1 MHAVYV
7 RKVNLKLDIFSLY
20 PLIEHT
26 LCCMMI
32 LLNATGGS
40 LRLQQR
46 ANVVHISPEPI
57 LSKIAINANHNENK
71 YRKSIVRHSYLR
83 SCHRGMSGHSWKN
96 LIPGAERSS
105 SSGVNVGSEQKIN
118 DVNTSEEIP
127 AAWENA
133 IELLQRGDSFTS
145 TISNV
150 NKSGVL
156 IPVGKL
162 SGFIPYKLMNRNT
175 LSSIKKESWTDELLG
190 REITVKVTQV
200 VVPERR
206 LICSE
211 KAVMLEQAAADLR
224 KGDIVEGIIS
234 SLHNFG
240 AFVEISAP
248 EAYAG
253 TEVIL
258 PLRELS
264 WDWVAN
270 VGTVVTKGQKVKVK
284 VVDVSSGPQCKVVVS
299 LKRMEGDPLQEN
311 LDNVM
316 PLDEDLRVEQSV
328 PVAMPQGV
336 EDILNE
342 LSSESGIE
350 EVTLGRRVE
359 ERRTVSQDLE
369 LWMSKEQLADGFN
382 LVARA
387 GRVVQEIHV
396 RTSMDSQSMKGA
408 VQRVLKRVN

>member
-1 MHAVYV
+1 MMASSVQTCGATLFSHVGYKQRSVVADSS
-7 RKVNLKLDIFSLY
+7 RRHLKSCKKCIFSLN
-20 PLIEHT
+20 
-26 LCCMMI
+26 M
-32 LLNATGGS
+32 TGCG
-40 LRLQQR
+40 
-46 ANVVHISPEPI
+46 NVCPVGGNVCGTARDVVLKAE
-57 LSKIAINANHNENK
+57 
-71 YRKSIVRHSYLR
+71 
-83 SCHRGMSGHSWKN
+83 
-96 LIPGAERSS
+96 GASH
-105 SSGVNVGSEQKIN
+105 GVNYDSAQQSIGEG
-118 DVNTSEEIP
+118 NTEEIVP
-127 AAWENA
+127 AAWEKA

-145 TISNV
+145 TISSV

-162 SGFIPYKLMNRNT
+162 SGFIPYKLMNRYI
-175 LSSIKKESWTDELLG
+175 LSSIEKSSWTEELVG

-211 KAVMLEQAAADLR
+211 KAVMLERAATMLK
-224 KGDIVEGIIS
+224 KGDIVEGVIS

-240 AFVEISAP
+240 AFVELSAP
-248 EAYAG
+248 ETHAG

-270 VGTVVTKGQKVKVK
+270 VSAVVSKGQQVKVK

-299 LKRMEGDPLQEN
+299 LKRMEGDPLQET

-316 PLDEDLRVEQSV
+316 PIDDAFSSDEFV
-328 PVAMPQGV
+328 PVAIPQGV

-342 LSSESGIE
+342 LSSENGIE

-369 LWMSKEQLADGFN
+369 LWMSREAVTDGFN

-396 RTSMDSQSMKGA
+396 RTSMNAESMRGT

>member
-1 MHAVYV
+1 MVHTNSETIGVNTRISANL
-7 RKVNLKLDIFSLY
+7 RKDKYSQLTTRGSSLLSGARDSCGRSLK
-20 PLIEHT
+20 
-26 LCCMMI
+26 
-32 LLNATGGS
+32 
-40 LRLQQR
+40 
-46 ANVVHISPEPI
+46 NVV
-57 LSKIAINANHNENK
+57 
-71 YRKSIVRHSYLR
+71 
-83 SCHRGMSGHSWKN
+83 
-96 LIPGAERSS
+96 PGAERST
-105 SSGVNVGSEQKIN
+105 SSGVHVDSEQNADSGSIG
-118 DVNTSEEIP
+118 EEIP
-127 AAWENA
+127 AAWEKA

-175 LSSIKKESWTDELLG
+175 LSSIDRDSWTEKLVG

-211 KAVMLEQAAADLR
+211 KAVMLEQAASKLK
-224 KGDIVEGIIS
+224 KGDIVEGEIS

-240 AFVEISAP
+240 AFVEISSP

-270 VGTVVTKGQKVKVK
+270 VGAVVKKGQNVKVK

-299 LKRMEGDPLQEN
+299 LKRMEGDPLKEN

-316 PLDEDLRVEQSV
+316 PLDDLGVEQEV
-328 PVAMPQGV
+328 PVTMPQGV
-336 EDILNE
+336 EDILDE
-342 LSSESGIE
+342 LSNENGIE

-369 LWMSKEQLADGFN
+369 LWMSKEQLTDGFN

-396 RTSMDSQSMKGA
+396 RTSMDAQSMKGA

>member
-1 MHAVYV
+1 MAAHFVQ
-7 RKVNLKLDIFSLY
+7 
-20 PLIEHT
+20 
-26 LCCMMI
+26 C
-32 LLNATGGS
+32 GS
-40 LRLQQR
+40 MSLQQVQLRTTSMHVNGRNQYISLPTNVNYEGVFSSTYLHRCRVGGTKNSCGLFCRNVLVR
-46 ANVVHISPEPI
+46 AEGSSPGVKIDAADE
-57 LSKIAINANHNENK
+57 SK
-71 YRKSIVRHSYLR
+71 
-83 SCHRGMSGHSWKN
+83 
-96 LIPGAERSS
+96 
-105 SSGVNVGSEQKIN
+105 
-118 DVNTSEEIP
+118 DVEATIP
-127 AAWENA
+127 AAWEKA
-133 IELLQRGDSFTS
+133 IELLQEGESFTTKIQS
-145 TISNV
+145 V

-162 SGFIPYKLMNRNT
+162 SGFIPYKLMNRYT
-175 LSSIKKESWTDELLG
+175 LSNIDKATWTEQLVG
-190 REITVKVTQV
+190 RDITVKVTQV

-211 KAVMLEQAAADLR
+211 KAVMLEKAASMLK
-224 KGDIVEGIIS
+224 KGDVIEGVIS

-240 AFVEISAP
+240 AFVEISSP
-248 EAYAG
+248 KEHAG

-264 WDWVAN
+264 WDWVSN
-270 VGTVVTKGQKVKVK
+270 VSTVVAKGQQVRVK
-284 VVDVSSGPQCKVVVS
+284 VVDVSAGPQCKVVVS
-299 LKRMEGDPLQEN
+299 LKRMEGDPLQET

-316 PLDEDLRVEQSV
+316 PLDEDFDTEDIV

-342 LSSESGIE
+342 LSNEKGID

-369 LWMSKEQLADGFN
+369 LWMSKESVTDGFN

-396 RTSMDSQSMKGA
+396 CTSMDAESMRGT

>member
-1 MHAVYV
+1 MPLMNAFSGSVRFQQRAYV
-7 RKVNLKLDIFSLY
+7 VHKS
-20 PLIEHT
+20 PET
-26 LCCMMI
+26 I
-32 LLNATGGS
+32 LLNNATYTNQCKENHSKSSARRCRLLFSAGETCGRS
-40 LRLQQR
+40 LKTL
-46 ANVVHISPEPI
+46 V
-57 LSKIAINANHNENK
+57 
-71 YRKSIVRHSYLR
+71 
-83 SCHRGMSGHSWKN
+83 
-96 LIPGAERSS
+96 PGAERSTS
-105 SSGVNVGSEQKIN
+105 S
-118 DVNTSEEIP
+118 DVNADYQQSADTTSNEAEIP
-127 AAWENA
+127 AAWEKA

-175 LSSIKKESWTDELLG
+175 LSSIDREAWTEKLVG

-211 KAVMLEQAAADLR
+211 KAVMLEQAASELK
-224 KGDIVEGIIS
+224 KGDVVEGEIS

-240 AFVEISAP
+240 AFVEISSP
-248 EAYAG
+248 GAYAG

-270 VGTVVTKGQKVKVK
+270 VGAVVKKGEKVKVK

-299 LKRMEGDPLQEN
+299 LKRMEGDPLKEN

-316 PLDEDLRVEQSV
+316 PLDDLGVEQVV
-328 PVAMPQGV
+328 PVTMPQGV

-342 LSSESGIE
+342 LSNESSIE

-369 LWMSKEQLADGFN
+369 LWMSKEQLPDGFN

-396 RTSMDSQSMKGA
+396 RTSIDAQSMKGA

>member
-1 MHAVYV
+1 LV
-7 RKVNLKLDIFSLY
+7 
-20 PLIEHT
+20 
-26 LCCMMI
+26 
-32 LLNATGGS
+32 
-40 LRLQQR
+40 
-46 ANVVHISPEPI
+46 
-57 LSKIAINANHNENK
+57 
-71 YRKSIVRHSYLR
+71 
-83 SCHRGMSGHSWKN
+83 
-96 LIPGAERSS
+96 PGAERSTS
-105 SSGVNVGSEQKIN
+105 S
-118 DVNTSEEIP
+118 DVNADYQQSADTTSNEAEIP
-127 AAWENA
+127 AAWEKA

-175 LSSIKKESWTDELLG
+175 LSSIDREAWTEKLVG

-211 KAVMLEQAAADLR
+211 KAVMLEQAASELK
-224 KGDIVEGIIS
+224 KGDVVEGEIS

-240 AFVEISAP
+240 AFVEISSP
-248 EAYAG
+248 GAYAG

-270 VGTVVTKGQKVKVK
+270 VGAVVKKGEKVKVK

-299 LKRMEGDPLQEN
+299 LKRMEGDPLKEN

-316 PLDEDLRVEQSV
+316 PLDDLGVEQVV
-328 PVAMPQGV
+328 PVTMPQGV

-342 LSSESGIE
+342 LSNESSIE

-369 LWMSKEQLADGFN
+369 LWMSKEQLPDGFN

-396 RTSMDSQSMKGA
+396 RTSMDAQSMKGA

>member
-1 MHAVYV
+1 
-7 RKVNLKLDIFSLY
+7 
-20 PLIEHT
+20 
-26 LCCMMI
+26 
-32 LLNATGGS
+32 
-40 LRLQQR
+40 
-46 ANVVHISPEPI
+46 
-57 LSKIAINANHNENK
+57 
-71 YRKSIVRHSYLR
+71 
-83 SCHRGMSGHSWKN
+83 
-96 LIPGAERSS
+96 
-105 SSGVNVGSEQKIN
+105 
-118 DVNTSEEIP
+118 
-127 AAWENA
+127 
-133 IELLQRGDSFTS
+133 
-145 TISNV
+145 
-150 NKSGVL
+150 
-156 IPVGKL
+156 
-162 SGFIPYKLMNRNT
+162 MNRNT
-175 LSSIKKESWTDELLG
+175 LSSIDREAWTEKLVG

-211 KAVMLEQAAADLR
+211 KAVMLEQAASELK
-224 KGDIVEGIIS
+224 KGDVVEGEIS

-240 AFVEISAP
+240 AFVEISSP
-248 EAYAG
+248 GAYAG

-264 WDWVAN
+264 WDWVSN
-270 VGTVVTKGQKVKVK
+270 VGAVVKKGEKVKVK

-299 LKRMEGDPLQEN
+299 LKRMEGDPLKEN

-316 PLDEDLRVEQSV
+316 PLDDLGVEQVV
-328 PVAMPQGV
+328 PVTMPQGV

-342 LSSESGIE
+342 LSNESSIE

-369 LWMSKEQLADGFN
+369 LWMSKEQLPDGFN

-396 RTSMDSQSMKGA
+396 RTSMDAQSMKGA

>member
-1 MHAVYV
+1 MSAYFVHCGSMSSHQVQLRPTRMHRNGRNQHVSLHTNVKYEGSSLHRCWVGGRNLCGLFCRNVLVRAEGSSPGVRIDAVEEG
-7 RKVNLKLDIFSLY
+7 D
-20 PLIEHT
+20 
-26 LCCMMI
+26 
-32 LLNATGGS
+32 
-40 LRLQQR
+40 
-46 ANVVHISPEPI
+46 
-57 LSKIAINANHNENK
+57 
-71 YRKSIVRHSYLR
+71 
-83 SCHRGMSGHSWKN
+83 
-96 LIPGAERSS
+96 
-105 SSGVNVGSEQKIN
+105 
-118 DVNTSEEIP
+118 DVDTTIP
-127 AAWENA
+127 AAWEKA
-133 IELLQRGDSFTS
+133 IELLQEGESFT
-145 TISNV
+145 TKIQGV

-162 SGFIPYKLMNRNT
+162 SGFIPYKLMNRYT
-175 LSSIKKESWTDELLG
+175 LSSIEKSTWTEELVG
-190 REITVKVTQV
+190 RDITVKVTQV

-211 KAVMLEQAAADLR
+211 KAVMLEKAASTLK
-224 KGDIVEGIIS
+224 KGDVIEGVIS

-240 AFVEISAP
+240 AFVEISSP
-248 EAYAG
+248 KEHAG

-264 WDWVAN
+264 WDWVSN
-270 VGTVVTKGQKVKVK
+270 VSAVVAKGQQVRVI
-284 VVDVSSGPQCKVVVS
+284 VVDVSAGPQCKVVVS
-299 LKRMEGDPLQEN
+299 LKRMEGDPLQET

-316 PLDEDLRVEQSV
+316 PLDEDFDTEDNV

-342 LSSESGIE
+342 LSNENGID

-369 LWMSKEQLADGFN
+369 LWMSKESVTDGFN

-396 RTSMDSQSMKGA
+396 CTSMNAESMRGT

>member
-1 MHAVYV
+1 MASSVQTCGATSHVGYKQRSVVADSSRRHMKSCSKYSFNLHTPGCGNVYAV
-7 RKVNLKLDIFSLY
+7 
-20 PLIEHT
+20 
-26 LCCMMI
+26 
-32 LLNATGGS
+32 GGNVS
-40 LRLQQR
+40 GTARDVVQR
-46 ANVVHISPEPI
+46 AEGVSH
-57 LSKIAINANHNENK
+57 
-71 YRKSIVRHSYLR
+71 
-83 SCHRGMSGHSWKN
+83 
-96 LIPGAERSS
+96 
-105 SSGVNVGSEQKIN
+105 GVNYDSAQESLVEG
-118 DVNTSEEIP
+118 NTEAVP
-127 AAWENA
+127 AAWEKA

-145 TISNV
+145 TISSV

-162 SGFIPYKLMNRNT
+162 SGFIPYKLMNRYT
-175 LSSIKKESWTDELLG
+175 LSSIEKSSWTEELVG

-211 KAVMLEQAAADLR
+211 KAVMLERAATMLK
-224 KGDIVEGIIS
+224 KGDVVEGVIS

-248 EAYAG
+248 EMHAG

-270 VGTVVTKGQKVKVK
+270 VSAVVSKGQQVRVKG
-284 VVDVSSGPQCKVVVS
+284 VDVSSGPQCKVVVS
-299 LKRMEGDPLQEN
+299 LKRMEGDPLQET

-316 PLDEDLRVEQSV
+316 PIDDAFSSDEFV
-328 PVAMPQGV
+328 PVAIPQGV

-342 LSSESGIE
+342 LSSENGIE

-369 LWMSKEQLADGFN
+369 LWMSREAVTDGFN

-396 RTSMDSQSMKGA
+396 RTSMNAESMRGT

>member
-1 MHAVYV
+1 MFLM
-7 RKVNLKLDIFSLY
+7 NSF
-20 PLIEHT
+20 
-26 LCCMMI
+26 
-32 LLNATGGS
+32 GGS
-40 LRLQQR
+40 VRFQQR
-46 ANVVHISPEPI
+46 AYVVHTNSETIVVNNRISANLRKDKYSQLTTRGSSL
-57 LSKIAINANHNENK
+57 LSGGRDNCG
-71 YRKSIVRHSYLR
+71 RSLKSVV
-83 SCHRGMSGHSWKN
+83 
-96 LIPGAERSS
+96 PGAERST
-105 SSGVNVGSEQKIN
+105 SSGVHVDSEQNADSGSIG
-118 DVNTSEEIP
+118 EEIP
-127 AAWENA
+127 AAWEKA

-175 LSSIKKESWTDELLG
+175 LSSIDRDSWTEKLVG

-211 KAVMLEQAAADLR
+211 KAVMLEQAASKLK
-224 KGDIVEGIIS
+224 KGDIVEGEIS

-240 AFVEISAP
+240 AFVEISSP
-248 EAYAG
+248 DAYAG

-270 VGTVVTKGQKVKVK
+270 VGAVVKKGQNVKVK

-299 LKRMEGDPLQEN
+299 LKRMEGDPLKEN

-316 PLDEDLRVEQSV
+316 PLDDLGVEQEV
-328 PVAMPQGV
+328 PATMPQGV
-336 EDILNE
+336 EDILDE
-342 LSSESGIE
+342 LSNENGIE

-369 LWMSKEQLADGFN
+369 LWMSKEQLTDGFN

-396 RTSMDSQSMKGA
+396 RTSMDAQSMKGA